1 MGIFRAIQRLISRIT
16 GNQKLRVQ
24 RAKATIS
31 LMSEREFEDLVSWL
45 LGLQEKHIYEYEK
58 QLLDT
63 INQSNRAI
71 ELINEIKKIRLE
83 SNRNSYI
90 MTNKKNILRKEIEC
104 QDFLI
109 ELYDK
114 ILNYNDD
121 PNMNEEHSSMFLD
134 FINVKSNEKSLEAI
148 AMSLSIEEREKWL
161 RMADTDWG
169 RLQIFQKIGM
179 EISASLAKFEELD
192 TEEKAL
198 DAKLQAHKQRLKAMG
213 DPFADLL

>member
-31 LMSEREFEDLVSWL
+31 LMSEDEFEDLVSWL
-45 LGLQEKHIYEYEK
+45 LGLQEKHIYEHEK
-58 QLLDT
+58 QLIDT
-63 INQSNRAI
+63 INQSSRAI
-71 ELINEIKKIRLE
+71 ELINQIKKIRLE
-83 SNRNSYI
+83 SKSNSYI

-109 ELYDK
+109 ELHDK

-134 FINVKSNEKSLEAI
+134 FVNVKSNEEILKSI
-148 AMSLSIEEREKWL
+148 ALSLNIEEREKWL
-161 RMADTDWG
+161 RMADTDRG

>member
-31 LMSEREFEDLVSWL
+31 LMSEQEFEDLVSWL
-45 LGLQEKHIYEYEK
+45 LGLQEKHIYEHEK
-58 QLLDT
+58 RLLDT

-71 ELINEIKKIRLE
+71 ELLKQIRNIRLE
-83 SNRNSYI
+83 SKSNSYM

-104 QDFLI
+104 QDFLM

-134 FINVKSNEKSLEAI
+134 FVNVKSNEEILKSI
-148 AMSLSIEEREKWL
+148 ALSLNIEEREKWL

-169 RLQIFQKIGM
+169 RLQIIQKIGM
-179 EISASLAKFEELD
+179 EIP
-192 TEEKAL
+192 
-198 DAKLQAHKQRLKAMG
+198 Q
-213 DPFADLL
+213 